1 MLRHD
6 RLLWGGCK
14 SLDSRRLPHTKGFG
28 ILPAMPHQ
36 VMNVKEIATYLH
48 VAPARIEELVKQR
61 DIPFQ
66 KQGERF
72 AFRRA
77 EIDAWASQRI
87 LKFSAPNLADYH
99 SQTSAKVKEFSAD
112 STTLPQLLT
121 KDRLSCGLTA
131 KTRSSAIRAMVAMAV
146 ATDLVSDGAELLTL
160 IEEREALCSTALPGG
175 WAILHPRHHDPYM
188 FAESF
193 LVVGRTI
200 QPIHFGAQDGHPT
213 DIFFL
218 LCCQDDRLHLHT
230 IARLCT
236 LCMET
241 KLLETLR
248 QAQTEQEMMDVI
260 LTAEE
265 EIIRRL

>member
-1 MLRHD
+1 
-6 RLLWGGCK
+6 
-14 SLDSRRLPHTKGFG
+14 
-28 ILPAMPHQ
+28 
-36 VMNVKEIATYLH
+36 MNVKEVATYLH
-48 VAPARIEELVKQR
+48 VAPARIEELMKQR

-72 AFRRA
+72 AFRQA

-99 SQTSAKVKEFSAD
+99 SQSSAKVKEFATD
-112 STTLPQLLT
+112 AAMMPQLLT
-121 KDRLSCGLTA
+121 LDRLNCGLAA
-131 KTRSSAIRAMVAMAV
+131 KTRSSTIRAMVAMAV
-146 ATDLVSDGAELLTL
+146 ATDLVSDGTELLTL
-160 IEEREALCSTALPGG
+160 IEERESLCSTALPGG

-188 FAESF
+188 FSESF

-200 QPIHFGAQDGHPT
+200 QPIHFGAQDGLPT
-213 DIFFL
+213 DVFFL

-241 KLLETLR
+241 KILENLR
-248 QAQTEQEMMDVI
+248 LSHSEQEMMGVI
-260 LTAEE
+260 LESE
-265 EIIRRL
+265 QEIVRRL